1 MRVVTVM
8 SKFGSGG
15 AQDRRAGPRAAI
27 QHAGKVLCGAFAW
40 DCVIRDQSAT
50 GSRIQMLSSATPPG
64 AVQLVDLVSGF
75 AHDVKVVWQKDREFG
90 LKIIGSHDLRGLAPA
105 SLQTAKRMWQAS
117 QGRVRAS

>member
-1 MRVVTVM
+1 M

-15 AQDRRAGPRAAI
+15 ALDRRAGTRVPM

-40 DCVIRDQSAT
+40 DCVIRDQSTT
-50 GSRIQMLSSATPPG
+50 GLRIQMLSGATPPG
-64 AVQLVDLVSGF
+64 SVQLVDLVSGF

-90 LKIIGSHDLRGLAPA
+90 LKLIGSHDLRGLAPA

-117 QGRVRAS
+117 QGQVRAG